1 MYTLFGF
8 DPIKTTANIQIN
20 KGKPL
25 GLPVS
30 ASIKMMVDFE
40 QSSAQLALSWQLCR
54 IGRFELLN

>member
-25 GLPVS
+25 GGPVS
-30 ASIKMMVDFE
+30 ALFKVMVDFE
-40 QSSAQLALSWQLCR
+40 QSSAKLVQTSQLCR
-54 IGRFELLN
+54 IGRFELQN